1 MITNTAMDNFSNQ
14 ANTQNKNIVV
24 WLDFGPTAYINFG
37 ISSALSKIDNYNFI
51 GIVSDKQ
58 DMNFFKNQQITS
70 FEKLFYYPD
79 CYKDKTT
86 FDLNKLKKFEEKF
99 DLNIWLDI
107 FTERSFYK
115 YWTEFHQFTDD
126 EILSIVYHTISFFV
140 DILEKNNPKLII
152 MKQVGDNVS
161 SLLFYRIAK
170 KLGIKILMLNQLYIK
185 DRLTLSE
192 NLINREISDEFK
204 KLKTSFKKSSKIYDA
219 EFIKN
224 NDRTLS
230 VSSLLKGIKIKKN
243 LSRKISYYVKR
254 FSSSGIEPIYQNIGK
269 TKLKM
274 IKFRLQN
281 HFEFKKR
288 QNFLDNHSIKSIE
301 NENFLYFPLASEPE
315 ARILVNSPFYTNQIA
330 LIENIAKAI
339 PIDFTLYV
347 KEHPVQK
354 LKFWRSLTDYKKLVS
369 IPNVKFIH
377 PSVSTDELLNK
388 CQGVIAIS
396 GGTSFET
403 IFYKKPVILF
413 ADEYYDVLSTVTR
426 INTFKTLSN
435 DIANALC
442 TFKFDNDELNA
453 FMEASNN
460 QSFLIPY
467 HIIRDDAQ
475 ILSSLQNYVNDF
487 NLTANEFEKFYEKY
501 KNYFELIAQ
510 TIRSKL

>member
-301 NENFLYFPLASEPE
+301 NENFLYFKFKM
-315 ARILVNSPFYTNQIA
+315 IL
-330 LIENIAKAI
+330 
-339 PIDFTLYV
+339 
-347 KEHPVQK
+347 
-354 LKFWRSLTDYKKLVS
+354 
-369 IPNVKFIH
+369 
-377 PSVSTDELLNK
+377 
-388 CQGVIAIS
+388 
-396 GGTSFET
+396 
-403 IFYKKPVILF
+403 
-413 ADEYYDVLSTVTR
+413 
-426 INTFKTLSN
+426 
-435 DIANALC
+435 
-442 TFKFDNDELNA
+442 
-453 FMEASNN
+453 
-460 QSFLIPY
+460 
-467 HIIRDDAQ
+467 
-475 ILSSLQNYVNDF
+475 
-487 NLTANEFEKFYEKY
+487 
-501 KNYFELIAQ
+501 
-510 TIRSKL
+510 